1 MSNILNRFEKAV
13 VDIIQLKEIEEARL
27 LESIS
32 EGKWSIRDIVAHL
45 YYWDKFNL
53 ENMLPYMTDGANLP
67 VFPDHDTHNAEGLA
81 LLRDHSIESIVDLFV
96 KERRKLIEQLNMID
110 DDIRFTIGKG
120 KRKFSVESFA
130 KIFLEHDLHHLK
142 QINLKLLA

>member
-1 MSNILNRFEKAV
+1 MSNILNRFEKV
-13 VDIIQLKEIEEARL
+13 VEEIIQLKEIEEARL

-32 EGKWSIRDIVAHL
+32 EGKWSIRDVVAHL

-53 ENMLPYMTDGANLP
+53 ENMIPKMADGANLP
-67 VFPDHDTHNAEGLA
+67 TFPDHDAHNAEGLSQ
-81 LLRDHSIESIVDLFV
+81 LREHTVESIIDLFI

-110 DDIRFTIGKG
+110 ENHRFTIGKG

-130 KIFLEHDLHHLK
+130 KIFLEHDKHHLK
-142 QINLKLLA
+142 QIKGKLGS

>member
-1 MSNILNRFEKAV
+1 
-13 VDIIQLKEIEEARL
+13 L

-53 ENMLPYMTDGANLP
+53 ENMIPCMTDGANLP
-67 VFPDHDTHNAEGLA
+67 TFPDHDTHNEEGLA
-81 LLRDHSIESIVDLFV
+81 LLREHSVASIIDLFI
-96 KERRKLIEQLNMID
+96 KERRKLIEQLIMID
-110 DDIRFTIGKG
+110 EDIRFTIGKG

-130 KIFLEHDLHHLK
+130 RIFLEHDLHHLK
-142 QINLKLLA
+142 QINLKLSA